1 MLTPT
6 ATQEQGRTQNTKDA
20 GAGFRNAGN
29 TEGPIVDVRGHARGR
44 IGRVV
49 VEADN
54 RDDRGQR
61 LPVASIDGQS
71 PGQGDGLPR
80 VQSETVPS
88 AEHLIV
94 VRIRTVPSKDDPKS
108 VGRRVGRGGR
118 DVDIEGC
125 GEGIRPRGRLRR
137 DCEAIDLGAHFAP
150 ASAGRNIRRA
160 DIAMAGGS
168 WVTCR
173 GSEGDVSVPGVE
185 RIRSSA
191 EGVITENE

>member
-1 MLTPT
+1 MLPAT

-20 GAGFRNAGN
+20 GAWLRNAGN

-61 LPVASIDGQS
+61 LPVASIDGQG

-80 VQSETVPS
+80 IRSKTVPS
-88 AEHLIV
+88 PKNLAV
-94 VRIRTVPSKDDPKS
+94 VRVRTVPPEDDPKP
-108 VGRRVGRGGR
+108 VGRRVGRCAW
-118 DVDIEGC
+118 DVDVQTHA
-125 GEGIRPRGRLRR
+125 EGIRPRGRLRR

-150 ASAGRNIRRA
+150 AAAGRDVRRA
-160 DIAMAGGS
+160 DIAMARGVIGAVFTGGS
-168 WVTCR
+168 V
-173 GSEGDVSVPGVE
+173 
-185 RIRSSA
+185 
-191 EGVITENE
+191 